1 MDISFGL
8 KISNF
13 LYDVFPLIAV
23 GFPFLLSTFLLCRK
37 KAQTEQNN
45 SYGVEK
51 ETGKDALYKKTAV
64 LMAAATILAAISS
77 IGGHH
82 LYCYTRAKERYEDVH
97 SFTTENLDYIQMI
110 AEFSL
115 KGRDLSDAKEGIAEL
130 RNALSN
136 DSIKNYYQKNPFR
149 KYFYHAYS
157 NGDWINGVLY
167 RVCAAIENKNCFA
180 NVKYHSLAD
189 TVSLDKM
196 EHDFWHFNNDRELFL
211 FIGAAGIGLLFSF
224 YMYPAKTARRKEH
237 DQTAA
242 IVWINALLGWTV
254 VGWIGMLIWGNSTHK
269 STSPNENIPDPDAA
283 EKLLKLKSLLDSEVI
298 SPEEYEQKR
307 QELLSKM

>member
-82 LYCYTRAKERYEDVH
+82 H
-97 SFTTENLDYIQMI
+97 
-110 AEFSL
+110 
-115 KGRDLSDAKEGIAEL
+115 
-130 RNALSN
+130 
-136 DSIKNYYQKNPFR
+136 
-149 KYFYHAYS
+149 
-157 NGDWINGVLY
+157 
-167 RVCAAIENKNCFA
+167 
-180 NVKYHSLAD
+180 
-189 TVSLDKM
+189 TV
-196 EHDFWHFNNDRELFL
+196 
-211 FIGAAGIGLLFSF
+211 
-224 YMYPAKTARRKEH
+224 
-237 DQTAA
+237 
-242 IVWINALLGWTV
+242 
-254 VGWIGMLIWGNSTHK
+254 
-269 STSPNENIPDPDAA
+269 IP
-283 EKLLKLKSLLDSEVI
+283 
-298 SPEEYEQKR
+298 EQKSAMR
-307 QELLSKM
+307 MCTVLPRKTWIIYR